1 LSLLETRE
9 NTGPAFASWVPVPR
23 LPRSALVHKGSLNH
37 CTWRS
42 HDHSMV
48 LESPDEKRKFLS
60 LIREYKARFG
70 IRVVSYCIM
79 GTHPHLVVRCAQ
91 GQKAFSSFWKVVN
104 QRFARWYNRK
114 ERRRGQVVME
124 RLTSSLIQSGI
135 HLLNCMRYGD
145 LNPVRAGLV
154 RSPKDFAWSSYR
166 HYAFSEPDDLV
177 DEESPEYLALARTA
191 PQRRKAYV
199 QLFSLRQSTQFRVW
213 RPDLV
218 KAPFI
223 GERHWIAARFLLAE
237 RSPPS

>member
-1 LSLLETRE
+1 
-9 NTGPAFASWVPVPR
+9 
-23 LPRSALVHKGSLNH
+23 
-37 CTWRS
+37 
-42 HDHSMV
+42 MV
-48 LESPDEKRKFLS
+48 LESPEEKRKFLS
-60 LIREYKARFG
+60 LVGEYKGRFG
-70 IRVVSYCIM
+70 IRVLSYCVM
-79 GTHPHLVVRCAQ
+79 GTHPHLLVRCAF
-91 GQKAFSSFWKVVN
+91 GQEAFSAFWKVVN

-124 RLTSSLIQSGI
+124 RLTSGLVQNGR

-166 HYAFSEPDDLV
+166 HYALGEPDDLV

-199 QLFSLRQSTQFRVW
+199 QLFAVRHSAQFRIW

-218 KAPFI
+218 RGPFI
-223 GERHWIAARFLLAE
+223 GDRDWIAARVLLVDAA
-237 RSPPS
+237 PPG